1 MVNLKLG
8 KEMENYDF
16 SPRTASVVSGW
27 ASERVIQYK
36 FLKSSLNI
44 ADVVIFFKCSKRV
57 VYLMSALQL
66 TLYWNYIFSVKDIY
80 DYPHHEFL
88 KVLFSQ

>member
-8 KEMENYDF
+8 KEMENYDS

-44 ADVVIFFKCSKRV
+44 ADVVIFF
-57 VYLMSALQL
+57 
-66 TLYWNYIFSVKDIY
+66 
-80 DYPHHEFL
+80 
-88 KVLFSQ
+88 

>member
-16 SPRTASVVSGW
+16 SPRTASVFSGW

-44 ADVVIFFKCSKRV
+44 ADVVIFFKMFQTSGILNECFTINV
-57 VYLMSALQL
+57 ILELYLLR
-66 TLYWNYIFSVKDIY
+66 
-80 DYPHHEFL
+80 
-88 KVLFSQ
+88 